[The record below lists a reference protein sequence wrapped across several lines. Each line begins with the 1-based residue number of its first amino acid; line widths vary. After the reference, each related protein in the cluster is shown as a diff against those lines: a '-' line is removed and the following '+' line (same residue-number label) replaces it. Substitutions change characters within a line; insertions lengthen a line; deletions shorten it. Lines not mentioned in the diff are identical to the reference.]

1 MMLQYSGLGRYQIGL
16 PCLLLGNMVTTKPK
30 LKFYLFHNLSI
41 KRPSFWEVQ
50 QQSYMENTDGL
61 TISESITLARKIK

>member
-1 MMLQYSGLGRYQIGL
+1 MMFTILGLGRCQIGL
-16 PCLLLGNMVTTKPK
+16 PCLLLAIWSQQNPNSNSM
-30 LKFYLFHNLSI
+30 FHNLSI

-50 QQSYMENTDGL
+50 QQSYMENTHGL